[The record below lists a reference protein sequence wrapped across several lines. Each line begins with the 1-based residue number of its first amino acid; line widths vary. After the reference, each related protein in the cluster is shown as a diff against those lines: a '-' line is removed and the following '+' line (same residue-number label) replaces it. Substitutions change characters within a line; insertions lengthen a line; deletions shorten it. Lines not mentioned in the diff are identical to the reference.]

1 MLDTWSWHDLMARG
15 DAATPVTR
23 PQVRSADGL
32 RLGTATCAKHKSLYP
47 RAGHRPRATGGRPQ
61 EHRPC
66 TKRDAPS
73 LEITERPAASLPV
86 PSGGGRIF
94 VQGRAGCPNVT
105 HRKVDP
111 QPVLHRV
118 GGGRWQGAG
127 TSPEP
132 VCRRRWRRKRYKPKY
147 LIDEIAL
154 VRDRNG
160 GVAQRAFLLQSRIT
174 TVPRGLIQGAS
185 PGCRGWRERQLCSV
199 GSD

>member
-15 DAATPVTR
+15 GAATPVTR

-32 RLGTATCAKHKSLYP
+32 RLGTATSAKHKSLYP

-73 LEITERPAASLPV
+73 LETTERPGASLLSPKR
-86 PSGGGRIF
+86 GEDF

-105 HRKVDP
+105 HRKVNP
-111 QPVLHRV
+111 QPALHRV
-118 GGGRWQGAG
+118 GGGGWQGAG

-147 LIDEIAL
+147 LVDEIAL

-160 GVAQRAFLLQSRIT
+160 GVAQRAFLLQSGIT
-174 TVPRGLIQGAS
+174 TVRRGPHPGSFAGVSGLAS
-185 PGCRGWRERQLCSV
+185 APAVLGKF
-199 GSD
+199 